1 VHSFPPSH
9 IQIRFLGTSVVPLNK
24 LKGAA
29 AGQSYISIGNVPLSL
44 DFITQDVP
52 TSSCIKFINEMLARA
67 KRVSDGVQSKVLMCS
82 LEKFYHLRT
91 RSMEGAIS
99 KWKIRKI
106 MHRKIIS
113 SCIKRDGATIE
124 RKEWEKVYSPRYR
137 CVHLEIP
144 TTSKRAAW
152 KLLSARKKCA
162 RSYTV
167 TCLISSCIEGDG
179 AIIECKEWEKVY
191 SLTWWCVHMDVAWF
205 SKRAARKMPWPSKT
219 CAYEFS
225 VRCFD
230 YE

>member
-1 VHSFPPSH
+1 MHIFPPSH

-82 LEKFYHLRT
+82 LEKVYHLRT

-124 RKEWEKVYSPRYR
+124 RKESGRRCTVQDIDVCTWKFLRPRNEQHGRCYQQEKN
-137 CVHLEIP
+137 
-144 TTSKRAAW
+144 
-152 KLLSARKKCA
+152 ARDH
-162 RSYTV
+162 T
-167 TCLISSCIEGDG
+167 
-179 AIIECKEWEKVY
+179 
-191 SLTWWCVHMDVAWF
+191 
-205 SKRAARKMPWPSKT
+205 P
-219 CAYEFS
+219 
-225 VRCFD
+225 
-230 YE
+230 

>member
-1 VHSFPPSH
+1 MFKDFPSIRRSIIHRCPQLVRDKASQQHSFSLGITEFGVFFFSFYTILVHSFPPSH

-99 KWKIRKI
+99 K
-106 MHRKIIS
+106 
-113 SCIKRDGATIE
+113 
-124 RKEWEKVYSPRYR
+124 
-137 CVHLEIP
+137 
-144 TTSKRAAW
+144 
-152 KLLSARKKCA
+152 
-162 RSYTV
+162 
-167 TCLISSCIEGDG
+167 
-179 AIIECKEWEKVY
+179 
-191 SLTWWCVHMDVAWF
+191 
-205 SKRAARKMPWPSKT
+205 
-219 CAYEFS
+219 
-225 VRCFD
+225 
-230 YE
+230 